1 MDVKV
6 EIKGLSELETALRD
20 AGPKLAKRAM
30 RKALMAG
37 GQVFENAAKAHAP
50 VLKEGTPQRR
60 PGELRDSIDTNVKLS
75 PKEDKGVAHVG
86 PKSEKG
92 KGSEQP
98 GVYGMFVEFGSIHGA
113 AQPYLRPAF
122 DEAGTQAQ
130 EAFAEQLRI
139 GLEALRKK

>member
-6 EIKGLSELETALRD
+6 EIKGLSELEAVLRD
-20 AGPKLAKRAM
+20 AGPKLAKHAM

-60 PGELRDSIDTNVKLS
+60 PGELRDSIDTVVKLS
-75 PKEDKGVAHVG
+75 PKEESGTAHIG
-86 PKSEKG
+86 PKTEKG
-92 KGSEQP
+92 RGSQQP
-98 GVYGMFVEFGSIHGA
+98 GVYGMFMEFGSIHGA

-122 DEAGTQAQ
+122 EEAGMQAQ
-130 EAFAEQLRI
+130 EAFAEQLRL
-139 GLEALRKK
+139 GLEVLRKK